1 MECICCM
8 GLIKRAIDSLLVAF
22 GKVSIVLVRLYMYVL
37 YRPKA
42 HFVDKTVQTNR
53 LRMPCIVIANH
64 TTIVDPPFIL
74 SVLRGKTAIV
84 IAKDWYEKPGINW
97 ICRAAN
103 GIPCDRFNLD
113 TEWALL
119 AKKELKKGR
128 SVIIF
133 PEGKCREDGDLNEFK
148 PGFAFLARTT
158 GFPVVCVGLD
168 GIYTFGHRIHYVV
181 DVPQTIGRTKGVPS
195 SVDLERQSAQ
205 LRERV
210 KLLKA
215 GAVRRGIA
223 GLPAPGTKYAVVP
236 PAPEFGAAET
246 ECAQ

>member
-1 MECICCM
+1 M
-8 GLIKRAIDSLLVAF
+8 GLVKKATDGLLFAF

-42 HFVDKTVQTNR
+42 HFVDKAVQTNR
-53 LRMPCIVIANH
+53 LKKPCIVIANH

-84 IAKDWYEKPGINW
+84 IAKDWFEKPGINW

-148 PGFAFLARTT
+148 PGFAFLARST
-158 GFPVVCVGLD
+158 GFPVVCIGLD
-168 GIYTFGHRIHYVV
+168 GTYTFGHRIHYVV
-181 DVPQTIGRTKGVPS
+181 DVPRHIERTKGVAS
-195 SVDLERQSAQ
+195 SVDLENQSAQ
-205 LRERV
+205 MRERV
-210 KLLKA
+210 KRLKA
-215 GAVRRGIA
+215 GAVRRSIA
-223 GLPAPGTKYAVVP
+223 ALPAPETVYAVVP
-236 PAPEFGAAET
+236 PSPELCAAET
-246 ECAQ
+246 DGDTQASGN